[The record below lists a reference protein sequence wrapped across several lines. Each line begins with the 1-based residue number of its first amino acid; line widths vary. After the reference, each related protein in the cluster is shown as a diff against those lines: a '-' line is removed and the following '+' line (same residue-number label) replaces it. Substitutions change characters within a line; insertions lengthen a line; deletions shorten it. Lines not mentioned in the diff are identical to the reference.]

1 MAIQSV
7 TLNYEGHYG
16 YLDYNEETKEMTVF
30 IPDAEEAAQRVRD
43 FLAEPKT
50 MEVPI
55 DECTYHF
62 GPVTVDAKN
71 SWQECEQVLTRL
83 WVHTGVLVEW
93 SMPPRMTND
102 L

>member
-1 MAIQSV
+1 M
-7 TLNYEGHYG
+7 
-16 YLDYNEETKEMTVF
+16 DYNEETKEMTVF

-50 MEVPI
+50 MEVPT

-71 SWQECEQVLTRL
+71 SWQECE
-83 WVHTGVLVEW
+83 TGADPSVWYIRCFGGMEHAALG
-93 SMPPRMTND
+93 MTND

>member
-16 YLDYNEETKEMTVF
+16 YLDYNEETKERTVF

-50 MEVPI
+50 MEVPT